1 MTAKLSPGS
10 RLRSQVCCTEVVV
23 VRGGTG
29 EVDLTCG
36 GAPMVRLGSE
46 SAMEV
51 SPVPSLMTG
60 TALGKRYIAPRDETF
75 EVLVTRPGDGT
86 LADKADPLLI
96 KSAKPLP
103 ASD

>member
-10 RLRSQVCCTEVVV
+10 RLRSQVCSAEVVV

-29 EVDLTCG
+29 EVELTCG
-36 GAPMVRLGSE
+36 GVSMVPLGSE
-46 SAMEV
+46 SATEV
-51 SPVPSLMTG
+51 SPVPGLMTG
-60 TALGKRYIAPRDETF
+60 TALGKRYIASRDETF
-75 EVLVTRPGDGT
+75 EVLVTKPGDGT
-86 LADKADPLLI
+86 LADRADPLLI